1 MFHTLGFYKKKS
13 AFILRFIPTEMF
25 VITHLFRFCILYF
38 VPNFVLVLL
47 LLFSFYYFLVCD
59 CVCLKER
66 KSYKILLF
74 YCVVSNLRL
83 LLFHFHRID
92 VQYYTL
98 SSPFSLTSMPSSVT
112 SRFSSSCSFRSLLV
126 LRFIHFLNPCPLYPF
141 LHLQMFPLKNAFLAH
156 LSAKK

>member
-1 MFHTLGFYKKKS
+1 
-13 AFILRFIPTEMF
+13 MF

-47 LLFSFYYFLVCD
+47 LLFTFYYFLVCD

-66 KSYKILLF
+66 KSNKILLF

-83 LLFHFHRID
+83 LLFNFYRID
-92 VQYYTL
+92 VQYYAL

-112 SRFSSSCSFRSLLV
+112 SRFSSSSCSSRSLLV
-126 LRFIHFLNPCPLYPF
+126 LRFIHFLNPCPLYPL
-141 LHLQMFPLKNAFLAH
+141 LHLQVFPLKTAFLAH
-156 LSAKK
+156 LSAKKNK

>member
-1 MFHTLGFYKKKS
+1 
-13 AFILRFIPTEMF
+13 MF

-47 LLFSFYYFLVCD
+47 LPFSFYYFLVCD

-66 KSYKILLF
+66 TSNKILLF

-92 VQYYTL
+92 VQYYAL

-112 SRFSSSCSFRSLLV
+112 SRFSSSCSSRSLLV

-141 LHLQMFPLKNAFLAH
+141 LHLQVFPLKTAFLAH
-156 LSAKK
+156 LSAKKNK